1 MTTVAV
7 RPPGRRVP
15 GRRVMLGLAAVA
27 VATGAL
33 WWLGSSPPMWWAPPE
48 AADPDADRRAR
59 ELESNLT
66 AEIHRIRPADERWA
80 VSLRDADVNAWLAI
94 RLPAWRDFDASI
106 PWPPDA
112 GLAQVRFKP
121 GQVQVAIDREGTIWS
136 AVVEPAVAADR
147 VSCPPTH
154 GGVGALPIPYGA
166 SLALELLQGGTEAA
180 ARGSPRTFRLGDGRT
195 VEITDVE
202 VRDGELLLQ
211 FVTRPRG

>member
-1 MTTVAV
+1 MTVAAA
-7 RPPGRRVP
+7 RAPGRRVSGP
-15 GRRVMLGLAAVA
+15 RLIAALAIVM

-33 WWLGSSPPMWWAPPE
+33 WWLGSSPPLWWSPP
-48 AADPDADRRAR
+48 AASDSDADRRAR
-59 ELESNLT
+59 ELEANLT

-80 VSLRDADVNAWLAI
+80 VALRDEDVNAWLAI

-112 GLAQVRFKP
+112 GLAQVRFLP

-147 VSCPPTH
+147 VACPPTH

-166 SLALELLQGGTEAA
+166 SLALDLLQGGTDAA

-195 VEITDVE
+195 VEITDIE
-202 VRDGELLLQ
+202 VREGELLLQ

>member
-1 MTTVAV
+1 MTPVQA

-15 GRRVMLGLAAVA
+15 GGRAIAALAVVA
-27 VATGAL
+27 AATGAL
-33 WWLGSSPPMWWAPPE
+33 WWLGSSPPMWWSPPA
-48 AADPDADRRAR
+48 AADSDADRRAR

-112 GLAQVRFKP
+112 GLAQVRFLP

-136 AVVEPAVAADR
+136 AVVEPSVAMDR

-166 SLALELLQGGTEAA
+166 SLALDLLQGGTEVV
-180 ARGSPRTFRLGDGRT
+180 ARGSPRTFRLADGRT
-195 VEITDVE
+195 VEITDIE
-202 VRDGELLLQ
+202 VREGELLLQ

>member
-1 MTTVAV
+1 MTGAAA
-7 RPPGRRVP
+7 RAPGRRVP
-15 GRRVMLGLAAVA
+15 GPRLIAAIAVLM

-33 WWLGSSPPMWWAPPE
+33 WWVGSSPPTWWSPP
-48 AADPDADRRAR
+48 ASSDSDADRRAR

-80 VSLRDADVNAWLAI
+80 VALRDADVNAWLAI

-112 GLAQVRFKP
+112 GLAQVRFLP

-136 AVVEPAVAADR
+136 AVVEPAVAGDR
-147 VSCPPTH
+147 VTCPPTH

-166 SLALELLQGGTEAA
+166 SLALDLLQGGTDAA

-195 VEITDVE
+195 VEITDIE
-202 VRDGELLLQ
+202 VRGGELLLQ

>member
-1 MTTVAV
+1 MTAAAGA
-7 RPPGRRVP
+7 PGRRVP
-15 GRRVMLGLAAVA
+15 GRWLIAALAIVMG
-27 VATGAL
+27 ATGTL
-33 WWLGSSPPMWWAPPE
+33 WWLGSSPPMWWSPP
-48 AADPDADRRAR
+48 AASDSDADRRAR

-80 VSLRDADVNAWLAI
+80 VALRDADVNAWLAI

-112 GLAQVRFKP
+112 GLAQVRFGP

-147 VSCPPTH
+147 VACPPTH
-154 GGVGALPIPYGA
+154 GGVGALPIPFGA
-166 SLALELLQGGTEAA
+166 SLALDLLNGGTDAA
-180 ARGSPRTFRLGDGRT
+180 SRGSPRTFRLGDGRT
-195 VEITDVE
+195 VEITDIE
-202 VRDGELLLQ
+202 VREGELLLQ